1 MTFLIISYHS
11 FFLNEVL
18 VQLSFPL
25 MVSIIWKQMN
35 HKGGEKEILI

>member
-1 MTFLIISYHS
+1 MTSLIISHHS

-25 MVSIIWKQMN
+25 MVSIIWKQVT